1 MIRIAFVTGARS
13 EYGVMKGLIREL
25 SGDASFEISIIATG
39 MHYLNKFG
47 NTIEEIRKDNLAQ
60 IIDAPCYCET
70 DQPKEKD
77 FVSLIDTLSEVFSN
91 NRFDLV
97 YVLGD
102 RLEAYA
108 AALAAHFNKI
118 PLAHF
123 AGGQLTNGA
132 VDNIYR
138 YNISNLASIHFVTNI
153 YAEERLKKCPIIDK
167 SKVFM
172 VGSSAVDSINK
183 YLSNPLDSRIIDER
197 LTPGSYV
204 LATFHSETM
213 SSGAGCLIPEIMDIV
228 LGTLVRNGL
237 KVLVTYPNNDDGS
250 AGIIKIIKKWEGNNS
265 IIVKKNLG
273 AELYYCAVSN
283 SLFVA
288 GNSSSGI
295 IEVPYFS
302 KYTLDIGT
310 RQAGRNAPK
319 SVIHVSSDPEKV
331 NNALETLLQKPSC
344 ELPQEYIYGK
354 GDSNGLIHRIIL
366 KEFSC

>member
-25 SGDASFEISIIATG
+25 SKDASFEESIIATG
-39 MHYLNKFG
+39 MHYLDKYG
-47 NTIEEIRKDNLAQ
+47 YTIEEIRKDNLAH
-60 IIDAPCYCET
+60 IIDAPCYSEN

-77 FVSLIDTLSEVFSN
+77 FVSLIDTLSEVFSKN
-91 NRFDLV
+91 QFDLV

-138 YNISNLASIHFVTNI
+138 YNISNLASIHFVTNL
-153 YAEERLKKCPIIDK
+153 YAEERLKQCPIIDK
-167 SKVFM
+167 SRIFM
-172 VGSSAVDSINK
+172 VGSSAVDAINR
-183 YLSNPLDSRIIDER
+183 YLKNPVDSRIIDER

-204 LATFHSETM
+204 LVTFHSETLNRG
-213 SSGAGCLIPEIMDIV
+213 SAYSIPEVMDTIID
-228 LGTLVRNGL
+228 TLVRKGL
-237 KVLVTYPNNDDGS
+237 NVLVTYPNNDDGS
-250 AGIIKIIKKWEGNNS
+250 ASIIKVIEKWESNS
-265 IIVKKNLG
+265 RIAVKKNLG

-283 SLFVA
+283 SLFVV

-319 SVIHVSSDPEKV
+319 SVIHVPTDPESV
-331 NNALETLLQKPSC
+331 NAALETLLQKPAC
-344 ELPQEYIYGK
+344 DIPQEYIYGK
-354 GDSNGLIHRIIL
+354 GDSNGLIHKIIL
-366 KEFSC
+366 KEFGC